1 MPSKVASLP
10 SIVDMGLFFF
20 WVGLLGLYFLDSTCL
35 GFFIMGRL
43 GRATISLG
51 SPIWSRFI
59 FWTQFFLIVPYSG
72 GDVPYLG
79 VFVP

>member
-1 MPSKVASLP
+1 MPSRFASLP
-10 SIVDMGLFFF
+10 SHVAMLFFGLVYWGFIF
-20 WVGLLGLYFLDSTCL
+20 WTQLAWS
-35 GFFIMGRL
+35 FFIMGRL
-43 GRATISLG
+43 GRATISLA